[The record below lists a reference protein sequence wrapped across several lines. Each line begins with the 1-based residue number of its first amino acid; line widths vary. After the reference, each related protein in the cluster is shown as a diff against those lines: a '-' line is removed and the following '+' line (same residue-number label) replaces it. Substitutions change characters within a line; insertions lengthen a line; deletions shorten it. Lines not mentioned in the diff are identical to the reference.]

1 MFGFKSLTGQS
12 LWLSGF
18 SALAPVAAILSTEAR
33 PVREQRLEADRR
45 LQWEPQWEALQAF
58 QAGAGRLPASH
69 PRPRVTSPSPELEQ
83 ESRSVDE
90 LRSSLLLLAPR
101 DPSLGWIWGGGNPAR
116 SGSRSN
122 PRSRRQAGSP
132 VCLSGGGPAA
142 GASGDKCQRGTS
154 PGPVV
159 GDVELALS
167 PCVPS
172 ISLDGLRFPRGKF
185 LWNLPDPG
193 SSPAG
198 ARPGARPRKGSDS
211 FI

>member
-90 LRSSLLLLAPR
+90 LRSSLLLLAR
-101 DPSLGWIWGGGNPAR
+101 SVCAETRYTRCAILAR
-116 SGSRSN
+116 LH
-122 PRSRRQAGSP
+122 RRQTLCSRAG
-132 VCLSGGGPAA
+132 
-142 GASGDKCQRGTS
+142 R
-154 PGPVV
+154 
-159 GDVELALS
+159 
-167 PCVPS
+167 
-172 ISLDGLRFPRGKF
+172 R
-185 LWNLPDPG
+185 G
-193 SSPAG
+193 SSRE
-198 ARPGARPRKGSDS
+198 ARGLQGESVRQALE
-211 FI
+211 